1 MAAREGV
8 MAAVVV
14 WVEDVDFFKNLELA
28 ANSLPLPLEM
38 RRLVLLILAIA
49 VVGGV
54 EERIQSGALLKRFLV
69 MLHLDALDDVAVVSV
84 WTCICSQTT
93 HALRAHG
100 GRLGPNGR
108 RTRTVPRGLCA
119 RTLRDSRR
127 SVHIHTPSAW

>member
-1 MAAREGV
+1 

-93 HALRAHG
+93 HAQR
-100 GRLGPNGR
+100 GR
-108 RTRTVPRGLCA
+108 RAYGGQHA
-119 RTLRDSRR
+119 RTADALAQ
-127 SVHIHTPSAW
+127 TLATTF